1 MPINLDQASFV
12 SLLRSGSLV
21 FVQGCS
27 GESLLLADHV
37 RKAGAALGPKT
48 FTGIFVPGLNRY
60 DYLANPDCRV
70 LTYFMTPELK
80 KAGAAVDFRPLC
92 YADILTDLRARPID
106 AALVMLSPPN
116 ENGLCSFGPIVD
128 FLPDLWANIPT
139 LIGHINPLLPPTH
152 GAPGI
157 PFSRLSAYIFAEQP
171 LLGQSEEPADDEA
184 LAIADFIAPITPNG
198 ATLQVGL
205 GKIPGAVLRSL
216 TTRKNLRIHSGLV
229 SDAALALKQ
238 AGALAPG
245 IAVTG
250 GVAIGGPALYAACSD
265 PAFEFRPVSHT
276 HSARVLA
283 EIRDFISINSAIE
296 VDLFGQAYAECGP
309 RGWMSGPGGASDF
322 ARGAKVGGG
331 LRIVALPSTARAGA
345 TSRIVDPRDAF
356 GPVSLGRMDIDMVVT
371 ENGLADLRGLDHE
384 SRARRLIDIAA
395 EPHRPALI
403 AAWRELS
410 EKLNKGGGK

>member
-12 SLLRSGSLV
+12 SLLRPGSLV

-37 RKAGAALGPKT
+37 RKAGADLGPKT

-80 KAGAAVDFRPLC
+80 KAGAAIDFRPLC
-92 YADILTDLRARPID
+92 YADILADLRVRPID

-116 ENGLCSFGPIVD
+116 EYGLCSFGPIVD

-139 LIGHINPLLPPTH
+139 LIGHINPLLPPTR

-157 PFSRLSAYIFAEQP
+157 PFSRLSAYINAEQP
-171 LLGQSEEPADDEA
+171 LLGQSEELADDEA
-184 LAIADFIAPITPNG
+184 LAIADFIARITPDG

-276 HSARVLA
+276 HSARILA

-322 ARGAKVGGG
+322 ARGAKIGGG

-410 EKLNKGGGK
+410 EKLIKGGGK

>member
-1 MPINLDQASFV
+1 
-12 SLLRSGSLV
+12 
-21 FVQGCS
+21 
-27 GESLLLADHV
+27 
-37 RKAGAALGPKT
+37 
-48 FTGIFVPGLNRY
+48 
-60 DYLANPDCRV
+60 
-70 LTYFMTPELK
+70 
-80 KAGAAVDFRPLC
+80 
-92 YADILTDLRARPID
+92 
-106 AALVMLSPPN
+106 
-116 ENGLCSFGPIVD
+116 
-128 FLPDLWANIPT
+128 
-139 LIGHINPLLPPTH
+139 
-152 GAPGI
+152 
-157 PFSRLSAYIFAEQP
+157 LSAYIHAEQP

-184 LAIADFIAPITPNG
+184 QAIADFIAPFTPDG

-229 SDAALALKQ
+229 SDAALELKQ

-245 IAVTG
+245 VAVTG
-250 GVAIGGPALYAACSD
+250 GVAIGSPALYAACSD

-322 ARGAKVGGG
+322 ARGAKIGGG
-331 LRIVALPSTARAGA
+331 LRIVALPSTAKGA
-345 TSRIVDPRDAF
+345 ASRIVDPRDAF
-356 GPVSLGRMDIDMVVT
+356 GPVSLGRMDVDIVVT

-403 AAWRELS
+403 AAWRELAA
-410 EKLNKGGGK
+410 KLNKGGGK

>member
-12 SLLRSGSLV
+12 SLLRSGHLV

-27 GESLLLADHV
+27 GESLPLADCV
-37 RKAGAALGPKT
+37 RKAGAELGPKT

-80 KAGAAVDFRPLC
+80 KAGSAVDFRPLC
-92 YADILTDLRARPID
+92 YADILADLRASPID

-116 ENGLCSFGPIVD
+116 EYGLCSFGPIVD
-128 FLPDLWANIPT
+128 FLPDLWTNIPT
-139 LIGHINPLLPPTH
+139 LIAHINPLLPPTR
-152 GAPGI
+152 GAAGI
-157 PFSRLSAYIFAEQP
+157 PFSRLSAYIYSEQP
-171 LLGQSEEPADDEA
+171 LLGQTEEAADGEA
-184 LAIADFIAPITPNG
+184 LAIADFIAEITPDG

-216 TTRKNLRIHSGLV
+216 TRRKNLRIHSGLI
-229 SDAALALKQ
+229 SDAVLALKQ

-245 IAVTG
+245 LAVTG
-250 GVAIGGPALYAACSD
+250 GVAIGGAALYAACSD
-265 PAFEFRPVSHT
+265 PSFVFRPVSHT

-283 EIRDFISINSAIE
+283 EIPHFISINSAIE

-322 ARGAKVGGG
+322 ARGAKIGRG
-331 LRIVALPSTARAGA
+331 LRIVALPSTAKGGA
-345 TSRIVDPRDAF
+345 KSRIVDPREAF
-356 GPVSLGRMDIDMVVT
+356 GPVSLGRMDIDLVVT
-371 ENGLADLRGLDHE
+371 ENGLADLRGLDHD
-384 SRARRLIDIAA
+384 SRARRLIGIAA
-395 EPHRPALI
+395 EAHRPALTE
-403 AAWRELS
+403 AWRNLS
-410 EKLNKGGGK
+410 EQLNNGGGK

>member
-1 MPINLDQASFV
+1 MPINLDQESFV
-12 SLLRSGSLV
+12 SLLRPGSLV
-21 FVQGCS
+21 YVQGLS
-27 GESLLLADHV
+27 GESLVLANHV
-37 RKAGAALGPKT
+37 LKAGAALGPTT
-48 FTGIFVPGLNRY
+48 FTGLFIPGLNRN

-70 LTYFMTPELK
+70 VTYFMTPELK

-92 YADILTDLRARPID
+92 YGDILTDLRTRPID

-116 ENGLCSFGPIVD
+116 QDGLCSFGPIVD

-139 LIGHINPLLPPTH
+139 LIGHINPLLPPTR

-157 PFSRLSAYIFAEQP
+157 PVSRLSAYIYAGQP
-171 LLGQSEEPADDEA
+171 LLGQSEELADDEA
-184 LAIADFIAPITPNG
+184 LAIADFIAQITPDG

-216 TTRKNLRIHSGLV
+216 TTRKNLRIHSGLI
-229 SDAALALKQ
+229 SDAVLALKQ

-250 GVAIGGPALYAACSD
+250 GVAIGSPALYEACSD

-283 EIRDFISINSAIE
+283 AIGHFIAINSAIE

-322 ARGAKVGGG
+322 ARGAKIGGG
-331 LRIVALPSTARAGA
+331 LRIVALPSTAKAGA
-345 TSRIVDPRDAF
+345 TSRIVDPRIAF
-356 GPVSLGRMDIDMVVT
+356 GPVSLGRMDVDIVVT

-384 SRARRLIDIAA
+384 TRADRLIGIAA
-395 EPHRPALI
+395 EAHRPALI
-403 AAWRELS
+403 AAWRDLS